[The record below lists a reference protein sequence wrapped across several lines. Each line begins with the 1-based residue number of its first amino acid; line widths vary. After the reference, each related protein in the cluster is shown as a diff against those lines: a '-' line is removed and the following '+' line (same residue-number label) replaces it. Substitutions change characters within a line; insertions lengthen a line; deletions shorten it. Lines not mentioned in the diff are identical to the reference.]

1 MLLAGLQIAA
11 MASVFKSI
19 STKIFGLSVCLLLM
33 LAGTAIWS
41 TKASQ
46 RVQRELETLSHSLF
60 PLVST
65 LSDLRQVTHD
75 LSNVALF
82 MLNTPDL
89 TAVNRCLAETRRQ
102 GDAAA
107 RLSTAA
113 ERYRKRGAEIAV
125 LERNRIELARI
136 EPMIAELHLQE
147 RRLLVMTS
155 AACAIDASDAQ
166 MQAVRAQALDVER
179 MANAITDEISVFV
192 AKTAEIVAA
201 DHRVALRAN
210 ILLIGVAT
218 LLGLSLAWAVARG
231 LTRPIIR
238 LQAGAQA
245 VRAGKLDGAD
255 VPVTTR
261 DEIGDVSQAFNAMV
275 VDLREKERI
284 KETFGQYVDP
294 RVVSGLI
301 AGSNHPSGGEK
312 QIATIFFSDI
322 IGFTGLGER
331 LAPSALVALVNAYFT
346 EMSEPIR
353 DHAGIIDKYIG
364 DAIMAFWAPPFADP
378 TQQARSACLALLEQR
393 DRLLAFRAMV
403 PDIVGLRRDVPLLD
417 FRAAIA
423 TGEAVVGSI
432 GPVSARS
439 FTVMGDVV
447 NFCSRLEGAG
457 KVYGTRMLID
467 QTTRD
472 MADDAIETREID
484 TVIAVGKTEQ
494 VRIFELAAIAGGLAP
509 ERRQLFDRY
518 AAGLAHFR
526 AGDWTRANSAFTAAL
541 ALAPDDGPSRAM
553 LTRIEARGGAAPADW
568 AGVWQLKSK

>member
-1 MLLAGLQIAA
+1 MRLSRAFLFDLQLLPLQPRQPGLI
-11 MASVFKSI
+11 
-19 STKIFGLSVCLLLM
+19 GH
-33 LAGTAIWS
+33 
-41 TKASQ
+41 
-46 RVQRELETLSHSLF
+46 R
-60 PLVST
+60 
-65 LSDLRQVTHD
+65 
-75 LSNVALF
+75 
-82 MLNTPDL
+82 
-89 TAVNRCLAETRRQ
+89 
-102 GDAAA
+102 AA
-107 RLSTAA
+107 RFGREA
-113 ERYRKRGAEIAV
+113 ERFRALGAGIAV
-125 LERNRIELARI
+125 LERNRIELARL
-136 EPMIAELHLQE
+136 EPMIAELRLQE
-147 RRLLVMTS
+147 RRLSAMTA
-155 AACAIDASDAQ
+155 AACAIDAPDSD
-166 MQAVRAQALDVER
+166 MHAVRIQAQQVER
-179 MANAITDEISVFV
+179 LADTINDEITVFV
-192 AKTAEIVAA
+192 EQTALIISENQRI
-201 DHRVALRAN
+201 ALRAN

-218 LLGLSLAWAVARG
+218 LIGFTLAWLVARG
-231 LTRPIIR
+231 LTRPLIR

-322 IGFTGLGER
+322 IGFTGIGER

-393 DRLLAFRAMV
+393 DRLLAFRARV
-403 PDIVGLRRDVPLLD
+403 PDIIGLRRDVPLLD
-417 FRAAIA
+417 FRAGIA

-432 GPVSARS
+432 GPASARS

-457 KVYGTRMLID
+457 KIYGTRMLID

-484 TVIAVGKTEQ
+484 TVVAVGKTEQ
-494 VRIFELAAIAGGLAP
+494 VRIFELAAVAGDLAP
-509 ERRQLFDRY
+509 ERLKLFDRY
-518 AAGLAHFR
+518 AEGLAHFR
-526 AGDWTRANSAFTAAL
+526 TGDWTRAGSAFTAAL
-541 ALAPDDGPSRAM
+541 ALAPEDGPSRAM
-553 LTRIEARGGAAPADW
+553 LGRIEAHGGVAPADW
-568 AGVWQLKSK
+568 AGVWLLKSK